1 MKKVIIRLVI
11 LSVVLGAAYGA
22 YRYIPQLTAERQQS
36 IATAK
41 VQQGEVV
48 VRTFAR
54 GELRAV
60 RSATLT
66 APNLFGTVQV
76 TKLAEIGS
84 FAREKDLV
92 IEFDDAE
99 LVSSVEEKQLE
110 IDQIDEQYKKSEAD
124 LAIRNN
130 QDQVELLRA
139 RYSVRRSELEVKRNE
154 LLSPIDQK
162 KNQLNLEEAK
172 RRLSQLQS
180 DIKSRQEQ
188 AEAELAV
195 LRERKQKALLEMA
208 RAKSRLNQV
217 KVLAPMSGLVAV
229 RQNASSRMGFGFDVP
244 DIREGDQV
252 QPGMPIADVLD
263 LSELEVVARVGELDR
278 ANLSENQEVILGLDA
293 VPNEK
298 FRGHIKTMSST
309 ASASVMSSDPAKKF
323 DVVFTI
329 DMKELLTKLGA
340 KPDQIQRIM
349 ATAEANRKK
358 PPVPSMAFGG
368 GMPGLPGMAAMG
380 GMGGGMPGGMGGG
393 AMGGGAMGGGMPGGM
408 GGMGGGDAAGGPG
421 AGGGQRGPG
430 GRGGMGGAAMAGM
443 SDADRTKMRELM
455 QAALKGRSMQELSA
469 EERTKIMQDVMAKMG
484 RTPGAGRPA
493 GAKPDPSKPDAAK
506 PEVAAGGEGA
516 GRRRRGEGGGGPGGG
531 GAPGSMAGMFSMG
544 GGTGRFTE
552 ADMKNAKLP
561 PPPDQDSNLDV
572 LLRPGLLADVEIIV
586 EKIPNAVHIPSQAV
600 FEKEGK
606 LVVYVKEG
614 EKFVARPIKIGRRSE
629 STLVVADGLK
639 AGEIIA
645 MANPE
650 AKPGTKQ
657 KSEDKGGSSSP
668 MNALPGG
675 KS

>member
-1 MKKVIIRLVI
+1 MKKIIIRLVI
-11 LSVVLGAAYGA
+11 LSIIVGAAYAA
-22 YRYIPQLTAERQQS
+22 YTYIPNLTAQRQQQ
-36 IATAK
+36 IATASVRK
-41 VQQGEVV
+41 GDIV

-76 TKLAEIGS
+76 TKLAEIGA

-139 RYSVRRSELEVKRNE
+139 RYSVRRAELEVKRNE

-172 RRLSQLQS
+172 RRLVQLQS

-229 RQNASSRMGFGFDVP
+229 RQNSTSRMGFGFDVP

-252 QPGMPIADVLD
+252 QPGMPIADILD

-278 ANLSENQEVILGLDA
+278 ANLNENQEVILALDA

-298 FRGHIKTMSST
+298 FRGRIKTMSST
-309 ASASVMSSDPAKKF
+309 ASANVMSSDPAKKF
-323 DVVFTI
+323 DVVFSI
-329 DMKELLTKLGA
+329 DMQELLTKLGA
-340 KPDQIQRIM
+340 KPDQIQRIL

-358 PPVPSMAFGG
+358 PPVTSMAMGG
-368 GMPGLPGMAAMG
+368 GLPGIPGMGGMG

-393 AMGGGAMGGGMPGGM
+393 MQ
-408 GGMGGGDAAGGPG
+408 GGPG
-421 AGGGQRGPG
+421 GDPSGGQGGEGGGRRMTFAGGSGAPG
-430 GRGGMGGAAMAGM
+430 GGMGGAFA
-443 SDADRTKMRELM
+443 SLSSEDRTKMRELM
-455 QAALKGRSMQELSA
+455 QAALKGRSMQDLSA
-469 EERTKIMQDVMAKMG
+469 EERTKIIQEVQSKMG
-484 RTPGAGRPA
+484 RAPGAARPA
-493 GAKPDPSKPDAAK
+493 GAKPDPSKPETAQ
-506 PEVAAGGEGA
+506 AGGE
-516 GRRRRGEGGGGPGGG
+516 GRRRRGDGNGGGPGGG
-531 GAPGSMAGMFSMG
+531 FPGMGGFGMG
-544 GGTGRFTE
+544 GGNGRFTD
-552 ADMKNAKLP
+552 ADLKNAKLP

-586 EKIPNAVHIPSQAV
+586 EKIPNAVHIPAQAV

-614 EKFVARPIKIGRRSE
+614 NKFVARPIKIGKRSE
-629 STLVVADGLK
+629 STLVVAEGLK
-639 AGEIIA
+639 EGETIA

-657 KSEDKGGSSSP
+657 KSDDKGGSGGP

-675 KS
+675 GGKS

>member
-11 LSVVLGAAYGA
+11 LSIVLGAAYGA
-22 YRYIPQLTAERQQS
+22 YKYMPTIGAERQQT

-195 LRERKQKALLEMA
+195 LKERKQKSLLEMA

-340 KPDQIQRIM
+340 KPEQIQRIM

-380 GMGGGMPGGMGGG
+380 GGMGGG
-393 AMGGGAMGGGMPGGM
+393 AMGGMGGGMPSGMAGM
-408 GGMGGGDAAGGPG
+408 GGGVGGGDAA
-421 AGGGQRGPG
+421 AGGGQRGG
-430 GRGGMGGAAMAGM
+430 GARGGMGGAAMAGM
-443 SDADRTKMRELM
+443 SDADRTKMREAM
-455 QAALKGRSMQELSA
+455 QAALKGRSMQDLSA
-469 EERTKIMQDVMAKMG
+469 EERTKIMQEVMAKMG

-493 GAKPDPSKPDAAK
+493 GAKPDPSKP
-506 PEVAAGGEGA
+506 EVAAGAEGS

-531 GAPGSMAGMFSMG
+531 APGGMGAMFSMG
-544 GGTGRFTE
+544 GGMGRFTE

-586 EKIPNAVHIPSQAV
+586 EKIPNAVHIPTQAV

-614 EKFVARPIKIGRRSE
+614 QKFVARPIKIGRRSE

-639 AGEIIA
+639 SGEIIA

-657 KSEDKGGSSSP
+657 KSEDKGGSGGP